1 MPKVLIDYG
10 HFLGLA
16 AFVAALGL
24 ECALFA
30 RRVDGRTARRLAMA
44 DLVYGLAASLV
55 IATGLL
61 KVFAGDKPPAY
72 YGHNPF
78 FHVKLTVFALIFLAS
93 IYPTMRFLRHR
104 RAIDSDVIE
113 YPPLVGR
120 LIRLE
125 LAAAALLPLLAVL
138 MARGFGTRG

>member
-16 AFVAALGL
+16 AFVAALGF

-30 RRVDGRTARRLAMA
+30 RRVDGRTARRLALA
-44 DLVYGLAASLV
+44 DLVYGLAAALV

-61 KVFAGDKPPAY
+61 KVFAGDKPAVY

-78 FHVKLTVFALIFLAS
+78 FHVKLTIFVLIFAAS
-93 IYPTMRFLRHR
+93 VYPTVRFLRHR
-104 RAIDSDVIE
+104 RALDTDVIE

-125 LAAAALLPLLAVL
+125 LLGAALLPLLAVL
-138 MARGFGTRG
+138 MARGFGAGR

>member
-16 AFVAALGL
+16 VFVAALGF
-24 ECALFA
+24 EWALFA
-30 RRVDGRTARRLAMA
+30 RRVDGRTARRLALA
-44 DLVYGLAASLV
+44 DLVYGLAATLV

-61 KVFAGDKPPAY
+61 KVFVGDKPAAY

-78 FHVKLTVFALIFLAS
+78 FHVKLTIFVLIFAAS
-93 IYPTMRFLRHR
+93 VYPTVRFLRHR
-104 RAIDSDVIE
+104 RALDSDVVE

-125 LAAAALLPLLAVL
+125 LLGAALLPLLAVL
-138 MARGFGTRG
+138 MARGFGTGR